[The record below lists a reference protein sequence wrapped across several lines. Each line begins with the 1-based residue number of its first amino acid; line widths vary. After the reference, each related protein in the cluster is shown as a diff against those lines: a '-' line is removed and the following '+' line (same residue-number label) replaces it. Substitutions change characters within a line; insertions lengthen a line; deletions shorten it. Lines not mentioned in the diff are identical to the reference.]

1 MVMLLPDTQANKK
14 TTLNHANKD
23 HFLISEINVKN
34 KEKEIK
40 SFLSSVEFVLMTLGV
55 RRSCAL
61 MMTLV
66 QKMFLVGRGQTLS
79 CPLP

>member
-34 KEKEIK
+34 KEGNQIL
-40 SFLSSVEFVLMTLGV
+40 LSSVEFVLMTLGV